1 VFVILVFDFVK
12 WKEVG
17 TTVNGYV
24 ISISDVSKSFGSV
37 KALDGLSLD
46 MKPSILGLIGPNGAG
61 KTTLLRVLLD
71 LARPDSGN
79 ARVLGLDTRTES
91 LEIRKRIGVLHEHP
105 SFPEAVSVRDYLQ
118 DVCGLY
124 NSNRTPET
132 LLKLVDLEYA
142 ADRQIGHLSAGMRQ
156 RVGIALALAGNPEI
170 VFLDEPT
177 ANLDVESREQ
187 ILDLIFELHQKSVVS
202 FVLISHI
209 LSELERACTHVAFMQ
224 SGRIIE
230 SGKIDEVILRLTKGR
245 YSIKCSESHLLIDRI
260 REIDGTTSTRILGPT
275 SISLVTDSD
284 YNDVKSRVEQ
294 IAASLNVKIYSV
306 EKAAT
311 LEDAYKEVIR

>member
-1 VFVILVFDFVK
+1 MT
-12 WKEVG
+12 G
-17 TTVNGYV
+17 S
-24 ISISDVSKSFGSV
+24 SIISV
-37 KALDGLSLD
+37 KQMTKKFGALKALNDTNLEIESGVF
-46 MKPSILGLIGPNGAG
+46 GLIGPNGAG
-61 KTTLLRVLLD
+61 KTTLLRILLD

-79 ARVLGLDTRTES
+79 ARILGLDTRTES
-91 LEIRKRIGVLHEHP
+91 LEIRRRIGVLHEHS

-124 NSNRTPET
+124 NSNKTPET

-156 RVGIALALAGNPEI
+156 RVGIALAFAGNPEI

-177 ANLDVESREQ
+177 ANLDVGSREQ
-187 ILDLIFELHQKSVVS
+187 ILDLIFELHQKSGVS

-230 SGKIDEVILRLTKGR
+230 SGRTNEVISKLTKSR
-245 YSIKCSESHLLIDRI
+245 YRIKCSESHLLIDRI
-260 REIDGTTSTRILGPT
+260 REIDGMTSARILGPT

-284 YNDVKSRVEQ
+284 YDDVRTRVEQ
-294 IAASLNVKIYSV
+294 IATSLDVKIYSL
-306 EKAAT
+306 EKATT
-311 LEDAYKEVIR
+311 LEDAYREVIR

>member
-1 VFVILVFDFVK
+1 MTKNFGAVNALNTTNLEIEPGVF
-12 WKEVG
+12 
-17 TTVNGYV
+17 
-24 ISISDVSKSFGSV
+24 
-37 KALDGLSLD
+37 
-46 MKPSILGLIGPNGAG
+46 GLIGPNGAG
-61 KTTLLRVLLD
+61 KTTLLRILLD
-71 LARPDSGN
+71 LAKPDSGN

-91 LEIRKRIGVLHEHP
+91 LEIRKRIGVLHERP
-105 SFPEAVSVRDYLQ
+105 SFPDAVTVRNYLQ

-124 NSNRTPET
+124 NSNKTPET

-156 RVGIALALAGNPEI
+156 RVGIDLAFAGNPEM

-187 ILDLIFELHQKSVVS
+187 ILDLIFELHQKLGVS

-230 SGKIDEVILRLTKGR
+230 SGRTNEVISKLTKSR
-245 YSIKCSESHLLIDRI
+245 YRIKCSESHLLIDRI
-260 REIDGTTSTRILGPT
+260 REIYGTTSARILGPT
-275 SISLVTDSD
+275 SISLETDSD

-294 IAASLNVKIYSV
+294 IAASLDVKIYSV

-311 LEDAYKEVIR
+311 LEDVYREVIR

>member
-1 VFVILVFDFVK
+1 M
-12 WKEVG
+12 
-17 TTVNGYV
+17 TTTENI
-24 ISISDVSKSFGSV
+24 ISVSNLHKSFGEI
-37 KALDGLSLD
+37 KALDGLSLNI
-46 MKPSILGLIGPNGAG
+46 KPGIFGLIGPNGAG
-61 KTTLLRVLLD
+61 KTTLLRILLD

-79 ARVLGLDTRTES
+79 ARILGLDTRTES
-91 LEIRKRIGVLHEHP
+91 LEIRRRIGVLHEHS

-124 NSNRTPET
+124 NSNKTPET

-156 RVGIALALAGNPEI
+156 RVGIALAFAGNPEI

-187 ILDLIFELHQKSVVS
+187 ILDLIFELHQKSGVS

-230 SGKIDEVILRLTKGR
+230 SGRTNEVISRLTKNR
-245 YSIKCSESHLLIDRI
+245 YRIKCSESHLLIDRI
-260 REIDGTTSTRILGPT
+260 REIDGMTSARILGPT
-275 SISLVTDSD
+275 SISLETDSD
-284 YNDVKSRVEQ
+284 YDDVRKRVEQ
-294 IAASLNVKIYSV
+294 IATSLDVKIYSL

-311 LEDAYKEVIR
+311 LEDAYREVIR

>member
-1 VFVILVFDFVK
+1 VTSSEDI
-12 WKEVG
+12 
-17 TTVNGYV
+17 
-24 ISISDVSKSFGSV
+24 ISVSALSKRFGKV
-37 KALDGLSLD
+37 EALSGLTLHA
-46 MKPSILGLIGPNGAG
+46 KPGIIGLIGPNGAG

-91 LEIRKRIGVLHEHP
+91 LEIRKRIGVLHERP
-105 SFPEAVSVRDYLQ
+105 SFPEAVSVRNYLQ

-124 NSNRTPET
+124 NSNKTPET
-132 LLKLVDLEYA
+132 LLKLVGLEYA

-156 RVGIALALAGNPEI
+156 RVGIALAFAGNPEI

-177 ANLDVESREQ
+177 ANLDIESREQ
-187 ILDLIFELHQKSVVS
+187 ILDLIFELHQKLGVS

-230 SGKIDEVILRLTKGR
+230 SGRTNEVISKLTKSR
-245 YSIKCSESHLLIDRI
+245 YRIKCSESHLLIDRI
-260 REIDGTTSTRILGPT
+260 REIDGTISARILGPT

-284 YNDVKSRVEQ
+284 YDDVRTRVEQ
-294 IAASLNVKIYSV
+294 IATSLDVKIYSL
-306 EKAAT
+306 EKATT
-311 LEDAYKEVIR
+311 LEDAYREVIR

>member
-1 VFVILVFDFVK
+1 MRGR
-12 WKEVG
+12 EV
-17 TTVNGYV
+17 TES
-24 ISISDVSKSFGSV
+24 SIMVSV
-37 KALDGLSLD
+37 KQMTKKYGTLIALDDTNLEIESG
-46 MKPSILGLIGPNGAG
+46 ILGLIGPNGAG
-61 KTTLLRVLLD
+61 KTTLLRILLN
-71 LARPDSGN
+71 LARPDSGH
-79 ARVLGLDTRTES
+79 AQVLGLDTKTDS
-91 LEIRKRIGVLHEHP
+91 FEIRRRIGILHEHP

-124 NSNRTPET
+124 NSDRTPES

-142 ADRQIGHLSAGMRQ
+142 ADRKIGHLSAGMRQ
-156 RVGIALALAGNPEI
+156 RVGIALAFAGNPEI

-187 ILDLIFELHQKSVVS
+187 ILDLIFELHQKSGVS

-230 SGKIDEVILRLTKGR
+230 SGQINDVISRLTQR
-245 YSIKCSESHLLIDRI
+245 YYRIKCSESHLLIDRI
-260 REIDGTTSTRILGPT
+260 REINGTTSARILGPA

-284 YNDVKSRVEQ
+284 YDDVRTRVEQ
-294 IAASLNVKIYSV
+294 IATSLGVTIYSL
-306 EKAAT
+306 EQAAT
-311 LEDAYKEVIR
+311 LEDAYREVIR

>member
-1 VFVILVFDFVK
+1 MTGSSIILVK
-12 WKEVG
+12 QMTK
-17 TTVNGYV
+17 N
-24 ISISDVSKSFGSV
+24 FGAL
-37 KALDGLSLD
+37 KALNNTNLEIEPGVF
-46 MKPSILGLIGPNGAG
+46 GLIGPNGAG
-61 KTTLLRVLLD
+61 KTTLLRILLD

-79 ARVLGLDTRTES
+79 ARILGLDTKTES
-91 LEIRKRIGVLHEHP
+91 LEIRRRIGVLHEHS

-124 NSNRTPET
+124 NSDKTPET

-156 RVGIALALAGNPEI
+156 RVGIALAFAGNPEI

-187 ILDLIFELHQKSVVS
+187 ILDMIFEMHQKSGVS

-209 LSELERACTHVAFMQ
+209 LSELERACTHIAFMQ

-230 SGKIDEVILRLTKGR
+230 NGRINEVISRLTKGR
-245 YSIKCSESHLLIDRI
+245 YRIKCSESHLLIDRI
-260 REIDGTTSTRILGPT
+260 REIDGMTSARILGPT
-275 SISLVTDSD
+275 SISLETDSD
-284 YNDVKSRVEQ
+284 YDDVRTRVEQ
-294 IAASLNVKIYSV
+294 IATSLDVKIYSL
-306 EKAAT
+306 EKAVT
-311 LEDAYKEVIR
+311 LEDAYREVIR

>member
-1 VFVILVFDFVK
+1 MDD
-12 WKEVG
+12 
-17 TTVNGYV
+17 YV
-24 ISISDVSKSFGSV
+24 ISVRDVTKSFGTV

-46 MKPSILGLIGPNGAG
+46 MEPCILGLIGPNGAG
-61 KTTLLRVLLD
+61 KTTLLRILLD

-79 ARVLGLDTRTES
+79 ARILGLDTRTES
-91 LEIRKRIGVLHEHP
+91 LAIRKRIGVLHEHP
-105 SFPEAVSVRDYLQ
+105 SFPEAVSVRNYLQ

-124 NSNRTPET
+124 NSDRTPET

-156 RVGIALALAGNPEI
+156 RVGIALAFAGNPEI

-177 ANLDVESREQ
+177 ANLDVGSREQ
-187 ILDLIFELHQKSVVS
+187 ILDLIFELHQKSGVS

-230 SGKIDEVILRLTKGR
+230 SGKINEVISRLTKR
-245 YSIKCSESHLLIDRI
+245 CYRIKCSESHLLIDKI
-260 REIDGTTSTRILGPT
+260 REIDGITSARILGPA
-275 SISLVTDSD
+275 SISLVTDSNYD
-284 YNDVKSRVEQ
+284 DVRIRVEQ
-294 IAASLNVKIYSV
+294 IATSLGVTIYSL

>member
-1 VFVILVFDFVK
+1 MTGSSIILVK
-12 WKEVG
+12 QMKK
-17 TTVNGYV
+17 N
-24 ISISDVSKSFGSV
+24 FGAL
-37 KALDGLSLD
+37 KALNNTNLEIE
-46 MKPSILGLIGPNGAG
+46 PCVFGLIGPNGAG
-61 KTTLLRVLLD
+61 KTTLLRILLD

-79 ARVLGLDTRTES
+79 ARILGLDTKTES
-91 LEIRKRIGVLHEHP
+91 LEIRRRIGVLHEHS

-124 NSNRTPET
+124 NSDKTPET

-156 RVGIALALAGNPEI
+156 RVGIALAFAGNPEI

-187 ILDLIFELHQKSVVS
+187 ILDMIFEMHQKSGVS

-209 LSELERACTHVAFMQ
+209 LSELERACTHIAFMQ

-230 SGKIDEVILRLTKGR
+230 NGRINEVISRLTKGR
-245 YSIKCSESHLLIDRI
+245 YRIKCSESHLLIDRI
-260 REIDGTTSTRILGPT
+260 REIDGMTSARILGPT
-275 SISLVTDSD
+275 SISLETDSD
-284 YNDVKSRVEQ
+284 YDDVRTRVEQ
-294 IAASLNVKIYSV
+294 IATSLDVKIYSL
-306 EKAAT
+306 EKAVT
-311 LEDAYKEVIR
+311 LEDAYREVIR